1 MGNLKKFVGDYAY
14 SYIKNIAV
22 DQDKLKKALV
32 TPQNARNVFSELDE
46 FQIKSICSEI
56 SANDTFGTIRETT
69 QEEIIEDFKKAG
81 YDTVIFDDEKRI
93 AECEKY
99 YAAGEVICTY
109 NNLSGRM
116 SQYHMLVAIKKDIDK
131 IQRSKNPKRED
142 EYGTSILN
150 IQIAKN
156 GSHMSIKNRYNHT
169 VSECDSTLNNNL
181 DLLIPGLQAKV
192 LGYYK
197 IACLNKNKNYYRDI
211 VNING
216 IYLKYDTEVENVYFG
231 NFVLDNISGVRF
243 ADNGRYYVNNC
254 WVDSYS
260 DTPCVL
266 DFHNK
271 KVIKLFNE
279 RNQISKGTLLTRAMK
294 ENLLH
299 SGNKEKIDELNIVFD
314 NALKE
319 LLQCRKKALQY
330 IACCY
335 GYDFQKPF
343 KVTGLLGKFTANSI
357 KKITG
362 SDNGILLVCKGA
374 EVRCV
379 KLNAGKFDTD
389 VEFLRETYDCLKFLR
404 ETYDCLINYY
414 YRKYDFESDRKS
426 GKLGVFIIQQDAKYK
441 REVKKSSNS
450 YYYYH
455 NEDEFDKS
463 GFNITEARNQLKS
476 RLYKYKADKKKRE
489 VDLISY
495 EADLKEIKKMF
506 QTLKEKI
513 ILKLTKA
520 QTIDEYKNVED
531 VFNFRFIW
539 MAQDIKKFEQ
549 KVIQNGFDSVE
560 EAADSIKE
568 LKEKIT
574 EKTKELD

>member
-22 DQDKLKKALV
+22 DQEKLRKALV

-46 FQIKSICSEI
+46 FQIKSICAEI
-56 SANDTFGTIRETT
+56 SANDAFGTIRATT

-81 YDTVIFDDEKRI
+81 YDTVFFDDEEKI
-93 AECEKY
+93 AECKKY

-131 IQRSKNPKRED
+131 IQRSKTPQRED

-181 DLLIPGLQAKV
+181 DLLVPGLQAKV
-192 LGYYK
+192 LGYYN
-197 IACLNKNKNYYRDI
+197 IASLNKNKTYYRNI
-211 VNING
+211 AKING
-216 IYLKYDTEVENVYFG
+216 VYLKYVTEVENVYFG
-231 NFVLDNISGVRF
+231 NFVLDSKNGVRF
-243 ADNGRYYVNNC
+243 ADNGRYYVNTDRDNL
-254 WVDSYS
+254 
-260 DTPCVL
+260 CVL
-266 DFHNK
+266 DFHDK

-299 SGNKEKIDELNIVFD
+299 SGNKEHINELNIVFD

-319 LLQCRKKALQY
+319 LLRCRSKALQFL
-330 IACCY
+330 ACCY

-343 KVTGLLGKFTANSI
+343 KVTALLGKFTVNSI

-362 SDNGILLVCKGA
+362 SNSGILLVCKGT

-379 KLNAGKFDTD
+379 ELNTGRFGIEVPRDK
-389 VEFLRETYDCLKFLR
+389 YK
-404 ETYDCLINYY
+404 YLIDDYCV
-414 YRKYDFESDRKS
+414 KYDFEADRKS

-441 REVKKSSNS
+441 REAKRTSSFS
-450 YYYYH
+450 YYG
-455 NEDEFDKS
+455 NSSSDEFDKS
-463 GFNITEARNQLKS
+463 GCNITETRRELRY
-476 RLYKYKADKKKRE
+476 RLNNYKADKRKRE
-489 VDLISY
+489 VDSISY

-506 QTLKEKI
+506 QTLKEKLLVKLSEAKTSKDYKNI
-513 ILKLTKA
+513 ENIFDYRFAWMVKDIENFETNVTQNKFRTVKEATDDIAGLKEQIAKKIRK
-520 QTIDEYKNVED
+520 IDEKEEVE
-531 VFNFRFIW
+531 NY
-539 MAQDIKKFEQ
+539 
-549 KVIQNGFDSVE
+549 VE
-560 EAADSIKE
+560 N
-568 LKEKIT
+568 
-574 EKTKELD
+574 

>member
-1 MGNLKKFVGDYAY
+1 MSSLKKFVGDYAY

-22 DQDKLKKALV
+22 DQDKLKHALV

-69 QEEIIEDFKKAG
+69 QDEIIEDFNKAG
-81 YDTVIFDDEKRI
+81 YDTVIFDDKEKI

-99 YAAGEVICTY
+99 YASGERICTY

-116 SQYHMLVAIKKDIDK
+116 SQYHMIVAIKKDIDK

-181 DLLIPGLQAKV
+181 DLLVPGLQAKV
-192 LGYYK
+192 LGYYN
-197 IACLNKNKNYYRDI
+197 IASLNKNKNYYKNI

-216 IYLKYDTEVENVYFG
+216 VYLKYVTEVANVYFG
-231 NFVLDNISGVRF
+231 NFVLDSKNGVRF
-243 ADNGRYYVNNC
+243 ADNGRYYVCTDHDNL
-254 WVDSYS
+254 
-260 DTPCVL
+260 CVL
-266 DFHNK
+266 DFHDK
-271 KVIKLFNE
+271 KVIKLFDE

-299 SGNKEKIDELNIVFD
+299 SGNKECINELNIVFD

-319 LLQCRKKALQY
+319 LLQCRRKALQFL
-330 IACCY
+330 ACCY

-357 KKITG
+357 KKMTG
-362 SDNGILLVCKGA
+362 SYDGILLVCKGT

-379 KLNAGKFDTD
+379 ELNRGVFE
-389 VEFLRETYDCLKFLR
+389 VEIPRDKYKYSIAD
-404 ETYDCLINYY
+404 YY
-414 YRKYDFESDRKS
+414 AKYSFEEDRKS
-426 GKLGVFIIQQDAKYK
+426 GRLGVFIIQQDAKYQRKIK
-441 REVKKSSNS
+441 RTSSS
-450 YYYYH
+450 YYYCS
-455 NEDEFDKS
+455 NSNSDKFDKS
-463 GFNITEARNQLKS
+463 GCNITETRQALKY
-476 RLYKYKADKKKRE
+476 RLNKYKADKRKRE
-489 VDLISY
+489 VDSISY
-495 EADLKEIKKMF
+495 EADLKEIKEMF
-506 QTLKEKI
+506 QTLKEK
-513 ILKLTKA
+513 LLVKLSEAKTSE
-520 QTIDEYKNVED
+520 DYKNIENIFDCCFVWMVKDIE
-531 VFNFRFIW
+531 NFETNVMQNKFRTVKE
-539 MAQDIKKFEQ
+539 ATEDIK
-549 KVIQNGFDSVE
+549 S
-560 EAADSIKE
+560 
-568 LKEKIT
+568 LKEQIEVKIR
-574 EKTKELD
+574 KINGKEEEY

>member
-14 SYIKNIAV
+14 SYIKNIAI
-22 DQDKLKKALV
+22 DQEKLRKALV

-46 FQIKSICSEI
+46 FQIKSICAEI

-81 YDTVIFDDEKRI
+81 YDTVIFDDEERI
-93 AECEKY
+93 AECKKY

-131 IQRSKNPKRED
+131 IQRSKTPQRED

-181 DLLIPGLQAKV
+181 DLLVPGLQAKV
-192 LGYYK
+192 LGYYN
-197 IACLNKNKNYYRDI
+197 IASLNKNKNYYKNI

-216 IYLKYDTEVENVYFG
+216 VYLKYVTEVENVYFG
-231 NFVLDNISGVRF
+231 NFVLDSKNGVRF
-243 ADNGRYYVNNC
+243 ADNGRYYVNTDRDNL
-254 WVDSYS
+254 
-260 DTPCVL
+260 CVL
-266 DFHNK
+266 DFHDK
-271 KVIKLFNE
+271 KVIKLLNE

-299 SGNKEKIDELNIVFD
+299 SGNKERINELNIVFD

-319 LLQCRKKALQY
+319 LLQCRRKALQF
-330 IACCY
+330 IADCY

-357 KKITG
+357 QKMTG
-362 SDNGILLVCKGA
+362 SYNGILLVCKGT

-379 KLNAGKFDTD
+379 ELNTGKFEVKIPRDK
-389 VEFLRETYDCLKFLR
+389 YK
-404 ETYDCLINYY
+404 YSIAKYY
-414 YRKYDFESDRKS
+414 TKGDFEENRKS
-426 GKLGVFIIQQDAKYK
+426 GKLGVFIIQQDAEYK
-441 REVKKSSNS
+441 REVKRTSSS
-450 YYYYH
+450 YYYH
-455 NEDEFDKS
+455 NNRNGNEIFDKS
-463 GFNITEARNQLKS
+463 GCNITETRQALRY
-476 RLYKYKADKKKRE
+476 RLNNYKADKRKRE
-489 VDLISY
+489 VDSISY
-495 EADLKEIKKMF
+495 EADLKEIKEMF
-506 QTLKEKI
+506 QTLKG
-513 ILKLTKA
+513 KLLVKLSEAKTS
-520 QTIDEYKNVED
+520 QEYSSIENI
-531 VFNFRFIW
+531 FNYRFVW
-539 MAQDIKKFEQ
+539 MVGDIEKFEV
-549 KVIQNGFDSVE
+549 KVTKNNFHTVE
-560 EAADSIKE
+560 EATNSIKN
-568 LKEKIT
+568 LKEQIAEKIR
-574 EKTKELD
+574 KIDGKEEVD

>member
-81 YDTVIFDDEKRI
+81 YDTVIFDNEEKI
-93 AECEKY
+93 AECKKY

-131 IQRSKNPKRED
+131 IQRSKTPQRDD

-169 VSECDSTLNNNL
+169 VSECDNTLNNNL

-231 NFVLDNISGVRF
+231 NFVLDNINGVRF
-243 ADNGRYYVNNC
+243 ADNGRYYVNGDYNNL
-254 WVDSYS
+254 
-260 DTPCVL
+260 CVL

-374 EVRCV
+374 KVYCV

-389 VEFLRETYDCLKFLR
+389 VEFLREAYDCLKFLR

-414 YRKYDFESDRKS
+414 YRKYNFESDRKS

-513 ILKLTKA
+513 ILKLTEA

>member
-1 MGNLKKFVGDYAY
+1 MSSLKKFVGDYAY

-22 DQDKLKKALV
+22 DQDKLRRALV

-46 FQIKSICSEI
+46 FQIKSICAEI

-81 YDTVIFDDEKRI
+81 YNTVIFDDEEKI
-93 AECEKY
+93 AECKKY

-131 IQRSKNPKRED
+131 IQRSKTPQRED

-169 VSECDSTLNNNL
+169 VNECDSTLNNNL
-181 DLLIPGLQAKV
+181 DLLVSGLQTKV
-192 LGYYK
+192 LGYYN
-197 IACLNKNKNYYRDI
+197 IASLCKNKNYYKNI

-216 IYLKYDTEVENVYFG
+216 VYLKYVTEVENVYFG
-231 NFVLDNISGVRF
+231 NFVLDSKNGVRF
-243 ADNGRYYVNNC
+243 ADNGRYYVNTDRDNL
-254 WVDSYS
+254 
-260 DTPCVL
+260 CVL
-266 DFHNK
+266 DFHDK

-299 SGNKEKIDELNIVFD
+299 SGNKEHIDELNIVFD

-319 LLQCRKKALQY
+319 LLQCRRKALQFL
-330 IACCY
+330 ACCY

-343 KVTGLLGKFTANSI
+343 TVTGLLGKFTANSI

-362 SDNGILLVCKGA
+362 SNSGILLVCKGT

-379 KLNAGKFDTD
+379 ELNTGKFE
-389 VEFLRETYDCLKFLR
+389 VEVPRDKYK
-404 ETYDCLINYY
+404 YLIDDYY
-414 YRKYDFESDRKS
+414 TKYNFEEDRKS

-441 REVKKSSNS
+441 RGVKRTYSSS
-450 YYYYH
+450 YYYR
-455 NEDEFDKS
+455 NSNSDEFDKS
-463 GFNITEARNQLKS
+463 GYNITEARQALKY
-476 RLYKYKADKKKRE
+476 RLNNYKADKRKRE
-489 VDLISY
+489 VDSISY
-495 EADLKEIKKMF
+495 EADLKEIKEMF
-506 QTLKEKI
+506 QILKKKLVLRLSEAKTSEDYKNIESVFNYSFTWMVRDMEGFETKVMQNKFRTVKEATDSITDLKEKI
-513 ILKLTKA
+513 
-520 QTIDEYKNVED
+520 
-531 VFNFRFIW
+531 
-539 MAQDIKKFEQ
+539 
-549 KVIQNGFDSVE
+549 
-560 EAADSIKE
+560 
-568 LKEKIT
+568 KEKIKNIR
-574 EKTKELD
+574 E

>member
-22 DQDKLKKALV
+22 DQEKLRKALV

-46 FQIKSICSEI
+46 FQIKSICAEI
-56 SANDTFGTIRETT
+56 SANDAFGTIMATT

-81 YDTVIFDDEKRI
+81 YDTVFFDDEEKI
-93 AECEKY
+93 AECKKY

-131 IQRSKNPKRED
+131 IQRSKTPQRED

-181 DLLIPGLQAKV
+181 DLLVPGLQAKV
-192 LGYYK
+192 LGYYN
-197 IACLNKNKNYYRDI
+197 IASLNKNKTYYRNI
-211 VNING
+211 AKING
-216 IYLKYDTEVENVYFG
+216 VYLKYVTEVENVYFG
-231 NFVLDNISGVRF
+231 NFVLDSKNGVRF
-243 ADNGRYYVNNC
+243 ADNGRYYVNTDRDNL
-254 WVDSYS
+254 
-260 DTPCVL
+260 CVL
-266 DFHNK
+266 DFHDK

-299 SGNKEKIDELNIVFD
+299 SGNKEHINELNIVFD

-319 LLQCRKKALQY
+319 LLRCRSKALQFL
-330 IACCY
+330 ACCY

-343 KVTGLLGKFTANSI
+343 KVTALLGKFTVNSI

-362 SDNGILLVCKGA
+362 SNSGILLVCKGT

-379 KLNAGKFDTD
+379 ELNTGRFGIEVPRDK
-389 VEFLRETYDCLKFLR
+389 YK
-404 ETYDCLINYY
+404 YLIDDYCV
-414 YRKYDFESDRKS
+414 KYDFEADRKS

-441 REVKKSSNS
+441 REAKRTSSFS
-450 YYYYH
+450 YYG
-455 NEDEFDKS
+455 NSSSDEFDKS
-463 GFNITEARNQLKS
+463 GCNITETRRELRY
-476 RLYKYKADKKKRE
+476 RLNNYKADKRKRE
-489 VDLISY
+489 VDSISY

-506 QTLKEKI
+506 QTLKEKLLVKLSEAKTSKDYKNI
-513 ILKLTKA
+513 ENIFDYRFAWMVKDIENFETNVTQNKFRTVKEATDDIAGLKEQIAKKIRK
-520 QTIDEYKNVED
+520 IDEKEEVE
-531 VFNFRFIW
+531 NY
-539 MAQDIKKFEQ
+539 
-549 KVIQNGFDSVE
+549 VE
-560 EAADSIKE
+560 N
-568 LKEKIT
+568 
-574 EKTKELD
+574 

>member
-22 DQDKLKKALV
+22 DQEKLRKALV

-46 FQIKSICSEI
+46 FQIKSICAEI

-81 YDTVIFDDEKRI
+81 YDTVIFDDEEKI
-93 AECEKY
+93 AECKKY

-131 IQRSKNPKRED
+131 IQRSKTPQRED

-181 DLLIPGLQAKV
+181 DLLVPGLQAKV
-192 LGYYK
+192 LGYYN
-197 IACLNKNKNYYRDI
+197 IASLNKNKNYYKNI

-216 IYLKYDTEVENVYFG
+216 VYLKYITEVENVYFG
-231 NFVLDNISGVRF
+231 NFVLDSKNGVRF
-243 ADNGRYYVNNC
+243 ADNGRYYVNIDRDNL
-254 WVDSYS
+254 
-260 DTPCVL
+260 CVL
-266 DFHNK
+266 DFHDK
-271 KVIKLFNE
+271 KVIKLLNE

-299 SGNKEKIDELNIVFD
+299 SGNKERINELNIVFD

-319 LLQCRKKALQY
+319 LLQCRRKALQFL
-330 IACCY
+330 ACCY

-357 KKITG
+357 QKTTG
-362 SDNGILLVCKGA
+362 SYDGILLVCKGT
-374 EVRCV
+374 EVCCV
-379 KLNAGKFDTD
+379 ELNTGKFE
-389 VEFLRETYDCLKFLR
+389 VEIPRDKYK
-404 ETYDCLINYY
+404 YSIAKYY
-414 YRKYDFESDRKS
+414 TKGDFEEDRKS

-441 REVKKSSNS
+441 RRVKRTSSS
-450 YYYYH
+450 YYYCS
-455 NEDEFDKS
+455 NSNSDEFDKS
-463 GFNITEARNQLKS
+463 GCNITEARQALKY
-476 RLYKYKADKKKRE
+476 RLNTYKADKRKRE
-489 VDLISY
+489 VDSISY
-495 EADLKEIKKMF
+495 EADLKEIKEMF
-506 QTLKEKI
+506 QTLKEK
-513 ILKLTKA
+513 LVLRLSEAKT
-520 QTIDEYKNVED
+520 TEEYGSIED
-531 VFNFRFIW
+531 VFDYKFVWMVRNIEKFEKKVTQNNFRTI
-539 MAQDIKKFEQ
+539 
-549 KVIQNGFDSVE
+549 E
-560 EAADSIKE
+560 EATDNITD
-568 LKEKIT
+568 LKEQIT
-574 EKTKELD
+574 EKIRKIDGKEEVD